1 MIMGK
6 VVGNVVSTQKDDQ
19 LNGFKLLVVRQVD
32 LEMKPTK
39 SYIIAVDAVEAGEN
53 EIVLVAT
60 GSSARMTRVTKEKP
74 VDAVIMAIVDKFE
87 TEGKEIYNKTKEG

>member
-6 VVGNVVSTQKDDQ
+6 VIGTVVSTQKDDQ

-32 LEMKPTK
+32 TEMKPTK
-39 SYIIAVDAVEAGEN
+39 SYIVVVDAVEAGEG

-60 GSSARMTRVTKEKP
+60 GSSARMTRVTKDKP
-74 VDAVIMAIVDKFE
+74 VDAVAMAIVDKFE
-87 TEGKEIYNKTKEG
+87 IEGKIVYDKSKGD

>member
-19 LNGFKLLVVRQVD
+19 LDGFKLLVVRQVD

-39 SYIIAVDAVEAGEN
+39 SYIIAVDAVGAGEN

-87 TEGKEIYNKTKEG
+87 IEGKEIYNKTKEA

>member
-1 MIMGK
+1 MGK

-19 LNGFKLLVVRQVD
+19 LDGFKLLVVRQVD

-39 SYIIAVDAVEAGEN
+39 SYIIAVDAVGAGEN

-87 TEGKEIYNKTKEG
+87 IEGKEIYNKTKEG